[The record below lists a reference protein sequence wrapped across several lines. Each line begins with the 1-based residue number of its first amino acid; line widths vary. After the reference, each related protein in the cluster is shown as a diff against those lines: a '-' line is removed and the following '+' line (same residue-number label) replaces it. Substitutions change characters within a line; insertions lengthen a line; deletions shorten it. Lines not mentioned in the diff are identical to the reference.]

1 MSTSKRTLCLRCAR
15 PQTTCICA
23 LATPIENKVEVI
35 ILRHPQETA
44 NAKNTAT
51 LLKLSLAR
59 IHVLEG
65 ETFNKA
71 DLKNLLEDPIY
82 TQVLLYP
89 DTPEAAAM
97 GIASPPPLNESDTQQ
112 ADAIRLWVL
121 DATWRKSRK
130 MLYLNADLQK
140 LPRLSLTDTP
150 ASRYVIRKSHLPE
163 QLSTLESTCYALQQ
177 LEQNQVD
184 YTPLL
189 QAFDQFISRQLT
201 FLPAEQCNSNH

>member
-1 MSTSKRTLCLRCAR
+1 MSPSKRLLCSRCER
-15 PQTTCICA
+15 PQTTCLCA
-23 LATPIENKVEVI
+23 LATPIENQVEVI
-35 ILRHPQETA
+35 ILRHPQETG

-59 IHVLEG
+59 IRVLEG
-65 ETFNKA
+65 ETFATA
-71 DLKNLLEDPIY
+71 DLKNLLNDPIY

-97 GIASPPPLNESDTQQ
+97 GIASPPLLQQ
-112 ADAIRLWVL
+112 SAIQQPDAIRLWVL

-130 MLYLNADLQK
+130 MLYLNPDLQK
-140 LPRLSLTDTP
+140 LPRLSLTDMP
-150 ASRYVIRKSHLPE
+150 ASRYAIRKSHLPE

-184 YTPLL
+184 YAPLL
-189 QAFDQFISRQLT
+189 TAFDHFISRQLT
-201 FLPAEQCNSNH
+201 FLPAVRCNNH

>member
-1 MSTSKRTLCLRCAR
+1 MSSPKRILCPRCDR
-15 PQTTCICA
+15 PQTTCLCA
-23 LATPIENKVEVI
+23 LTTPIENKVEVI

-44 NAKNTAT
+44 NAKNTTT

-59 IHVLEG
+59 IRILEG
-65 ETFNKA
+65 ETFNTA

-97 GIASPPPLNESDTQQ
+97 GIASSPLLQQSAIQQ

-130 MLYLNADLQK
+130 MLYLNPDLQK
-140 LPRLSLTDTP
+140 LPRLSLTNAP

-177 LEQNQVD
+177 LEQNRVD

-189 QAFDQFISRQLT
+189 TAFDQFISRQLT
-201 FLPAEQCNSNH
+201 FLPAERCNNH